1 MYVTIQPHS
10 LVVKQA
16 EEVKWGEVR
25 CQEGSKEVQKKEK
38 QRHKDLKASPC
49 GGGEG
54 EERVSLRMDEKEDRR
69 RNSEVTGKRNWKNS
83 KGRGD
88 F

>member
-1 MYVTIQPHS
+1 MYVTIEPHS

-38 QRHKDLKASPC
+38 QRHKNKKSSH

-54 EERVSLRMDEKEDRR
+54 EERVSLRMEEKEDRR